1 MLLNRNSCDT
11 ISVGG
16 DTMLNPK
23 EIGKRIKTAREKA
36 DMSLNDV
43 AIKLGVNKSTIS
55 RYENGEISK
64 VKAPII
70 ESLANVL
77 RVSPYYLMGWEEE
90 QKKNDIQA
98 DIILKMRTDSTFMSA
113 VEKLYTLDHDK
124 LESINQMLNTLF
136 K

>member
-1 MLLNRNSCDT
+1 
-11 ISVGG
+11 
-16 DTMLNPK
+16 MLNSK
-23 EIGKRIKTAREKA
+23 EIGERIKNAREKA

-43 AIKLGVNKSTIS
+43 ALKLGVNKSTIL

-70 ESLANVL
+70 DGLAKAL
-77 RVSPYYLMGWEEE
+77 HVSPHYLMGWEEEE

-98 DIILKMRTDSTFMSA
+98 DIILKMRTDSTFMSV
-113 VEKLYTLDHDK
+113 VENLYKLDKDK
-124 LESINQMLNTLF
+124 LETINQMLNTLF

>member
-1 MLLNRNSCDT
+1 
-11 ISVGG
+11 
-16 DTMLNPK
+16 MLNSK
-23 EIGKRIKTAREKA
+23 EIGERIKKSREEA

-43 AIKLGVNKSTIS
+43 ATKLGVNKSTIL

-70 ESLANVL
+70 DGLAKVL
-77 RVSPYYLMGWEEE
+77 HVSPHYLMGWEEE

-98 DIILKMRTDSTFMSA
+98 DIILKMRTDSTFMSV
-113 VEKLYTLDHDK
+113 VENLYKLDSDK
-124 LESINQMLNTLF
+124 LETINQMLNTLF